1 MAAKVLLIACGA
13 LAREMVL
20 LTRQNNWQHLK
31 VRCLPADL
39 HNTPSRIPAAVVA
52 VIEAEREQFEHMF
65 VAYADC
71 GTGGQLD
78 KALAP
83 YAIERLPG
91 AHCYEMFAAAAQFTA
106 FCEAEPGTFYL
117 TDFLV
122 RNFERL
128 VIKGLGIDR
137 HPQLRDDYFRHYKR
151 LTYLSQTNCDDLRK
165 LAKSYA
171 ARLGLGYAEHF
182 TGLAS
187 AHRVLREHAIRW
199 QN

>member
-13 LAREMVL
+13 LARELVL
-20 LTRQNNWQHLK
+20 LIRQNNWQHLE
-31 VRCLPADL
+31 VQCLPADL
-39 HNTPSRIPAAVVA
+39 HNTPEKIPPAVVA
-52 VIEAEREQFEHMF
+52 AIEAEREQFEHMF

-83 YAIERLPG
+83 YGIERLPG
-91 AHCYEMFAAAAQFTA
+91 AHCYETFTGAAQFEA
-106 FCEAEPGTFYL
+106 FCDAELGTFYL

-122 RNFERL
+122 RHFERL
-128 VIKGLGIDR
+128 VIKGLGIDH
-137 HPQLRDDYFRHYKR
+137 HPQLRDEYFRHYKR
-151 LTYLSQTNCDDLRK
+151 LVYLSQTHSDDLRV

-171 ARLGLGYAEHF
+171 ARLGLEYSEHF
-182 TGLAS
+182 TGLGLVDQ
-187 AHRVLREHAIRW
+187 VLHEHAVRW

>member
-13 LAREMVL
+13 LARELVL
-20 LTRQNNWQHLK
+20 LIRQNNWQHLK
-31 VRCLPADL
+31 VQCLPADL
-39 HNTPSRIPAAVVA
+39 HNTPEKIPAAVVA
-52 VIEAEREQFEHMF
+52 AIEAERDQFEHMF

-83 YAIERLPG
+83 YGIERLPG
-91 AHCYEMFAAAAQFTA
+91 AHCYETFTGAAQFAA

-122 RNFERL
+122 RHFERL

-137 HPQLRDDYFRHYKR
+137 HPQLRDEYFRHYKR
-151 LTYLSQTNCDDLRK
+151 LVYLSQTHCDDLRV
-165 LAKSYA
+165 LAKSHA
-171 ARLGLGYAEHF
+171 ARLGLEYTEHF
-182 TGLAS
+182 TGLGLVNQ
-187 AHRVLREHAIRW
+187 VLSEHTVRW